1 MVHEIVPYAAVIP
14 CRRWRRCRLRQR
26 ISGSA
31 TGSDKAVQAG
41 AGPKGGDT
49 ADDVALATE
58 GFTAGECVTAAML
71 PVLAFVCCD
80 PTCVRVGTKPGLSAD
95 FVQVHILCTP

>member
-1 MVHEIVPYAAVIP
+1 VIP
-14 CRRWRRCRLRQR
+14 RRRWRRCRLRQR

-41 AGPKGGDT
+41 GAPKGGDT
-49 ADDVALATE
+49 ADDVALVTE

-71 PVLAFVCCD
+71 SVLAFVCCD
-80 PTCVRVGTKPGLSAD
+80 PTAYTSYMCARWDKVRIICGL
-95 FVQVHILCTP
+95 VLQVHILCTP